1 MSKFYLIILTALI
14 ITSCGINKSITHE
27 DLYETKWSLKTISGL
42 SEFENSTF
50 RSAGLVFS
58 RSNYSYSGS
67 NGCNMIQGKFTIT
80 DDVALFS
87 EGISSKRA
95 CKGIDEQKFHILL
108 QKTNRIKIVK
118 GVLSLY
124 EGNKKLAEFDHREQ

>member
-1 MSKFYLIILTALI
+1 MSKYYLIILTALI

-50 RSAGLVFS
+50 SSAGLVFS
-58 RSNYSYSGS
+58 RSNSSYSGS

-124 EGNKKLAEFDHREQ
+124 EGNKKLAEFEHREQ